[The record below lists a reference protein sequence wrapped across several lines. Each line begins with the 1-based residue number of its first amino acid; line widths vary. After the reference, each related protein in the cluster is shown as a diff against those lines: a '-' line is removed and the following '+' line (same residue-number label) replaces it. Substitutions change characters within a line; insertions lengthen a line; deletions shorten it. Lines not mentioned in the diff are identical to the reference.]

1 MVGYKKK
8 TLKEIQVGIISD
20 YTTRIKRETGI
31 DTPLLPKAVVRSL
44 AWAVAGVASMQQ
56 NYLAWVYL
64 QIHPKTCS
72 FPILKMWGSL
82 LGIEYKTGTKTTLLL
97 EIANVTANSIIS
109 GTLWKSLKNGVV
121 YSSLSTVSPID
132 GVVSLSVE
140 AKTSGP
146 VGNLNL
152 EEELNIT
159 NPYEGIPDKA
169 VVKSVLVTGSD
180 DEDIEDYRNRV
191 LIAFKK
197 KAQGGSLVDYFLW
210 ATEVA
215 GIVDVFPYVLE
226 SGTIVLYIVSN
237 GSGKD
242 RTPSGNISPNPFPE
256 WEDGNMKE
264 ISGSGLFYQVA
275 MAINGTEDMKNTR
288 RPAGA
293 VINLKKPEYTGYRI
307 EISGL
312 SPATNEI
319 NSKIKDAIISY
330 LDTKKPNILALG
342 YTKQDATINASK
354 LNAAVQN
361 AISAENGTYNS
372 FILKNSEGTSINED
386 ILGIGA
392 LAYLE
397 KLKINNVDIVL

>member
-1 MVGYKKK
+1 
-8 TLKEIQVGIISD
+8 
-20 YTTRIKRETGI
+20 
-31 DTPLLPKAVVRSL
+31 
-44 AWAVAGVASMQQ
+44 
-56 NYLAWVYL
+56 
-64 QIHPKTCS
+64 
-72 FPILKMWGSL
+72 
-82 LGIEYKTGTKTTLLL
+82 
-97 EIANVTANSIIS
+97 
-109 GTLWKSLKNGVV
+109 
-121 YSSLSTVSPID
+121 
-132 GVVSLSVE
+132 
-140 AKTSGP
+140 
-146 VGNLNL
+146 
-152 EEELNIT
+152 
-159 NPYEGIPDKA
+159 
-169 VVKSVLVTGSD
+169 
-180 DEDIEDYRNRV
+180 
-191 LIAFKK
+191 
-197 KAQGGSLVDYFLW
+197 
-210 ATEVA
+210 
-215 GIVDVFPYVLE
+215 
-226 SGTIVLYIVSN
+226 
-237 GSGKD
+237 
-242 RTPSGNISPNPFPE
+242 
-256 WEDGNMKE
+256 MKE